1 MIEWLSNNVE
11 YWHWIVFGLALA
23 ATEIFVPSFFLLW
36 LGVSAILVGVIST
49 LVDMSITTEIF
60 LWTVFSIL
68 CLIGWF
74 KVISPRMKDKTR
86 SGMAMESL
94 IGQSGLVI
102 EYNPSTYR
110 GRIKFP
116 VPLLGED
123 EWSIISEAELKQGD
137 RAQVVDVSGNSLVVK
152 KV

>member
-1 MIEWLSNNVE
+1 MEWLNDNIAW
-11 YWHWIVFGLALA
+11 WHWIVFGLLLA

-36 LGVSAILVGVIST
+36 LGVSAIVVGIVFNIISISFS
-49 LVDMSITTEIF
+49 VQIF
-60 LWTVFSIL
+60 LWTLLSVI
-68 CLIGWF
+68 CLVGWF
-74 KVISPRMKDKTR
+74 RFIAPRMKDKTR

-94 IGQSGLVI
+94 IGQSGLVV
-102 EYNPSTYR
+102 EHNPSTYR

-123 EWSIISEAELKQGD
+123 EWAIICEAELRQGD

-152 KV
+152 KI